1 MTDVT
6 ERYTSACT
14 ATNLRVSAEKPGA
27 ADVLIAAG
35 WSKHQL
41 GAALM
46 RLRSEWD
53 SVAKPRRVTPEAI
66 TQVARTMQGTPT
78 EKLQKAQK
86 IASDWYTHEL
96 RLLAQRLQTLPA
108 IRRAITAQAG
118 NSDIASGRAR
128 VGGHAESTGQ
138 PSGHAG
144 TGHVRRGGAMKC
156 FTIGRWINER
166 GVPTAAIRIIEITA
180 IDFFKG
186 ENDVNKDT
194 RPGNQTLRPR
204 LEHPSGQGPNL
215 V

>member
-14 ATNLRVSAEKPGA
+14 ATNLRVSAEKQGA

-86 IASDWYTHEL
+86 IASDWYTREL
-96 RLLAQRLQTLPA
+96 RLLAQRLQTLPS

-118 NSDIASGRAR
+118 NSDTASAVLMHWLDPICTRCSGQKWELIPGTPAQSTKACKQCRA
-128 VGGHAESTGQ
+128 
-138 PSGHAG
+138 AG
-144 TGHVRRGGAMKC
+144 TNPAPHGE
-156 FTIGRWINER
+156 TGRKLANYL
-166 GVPTAAIRIIEITA
+166 
-180 IDFFKG
+180 D
-186 ENDVNKDT
+186 DCVNRAKSSL
-194 RPGNQTLRPR
+194 TLHLKNRA
-204 LEHPSGQGPNL
+204 
-215 V
+215 